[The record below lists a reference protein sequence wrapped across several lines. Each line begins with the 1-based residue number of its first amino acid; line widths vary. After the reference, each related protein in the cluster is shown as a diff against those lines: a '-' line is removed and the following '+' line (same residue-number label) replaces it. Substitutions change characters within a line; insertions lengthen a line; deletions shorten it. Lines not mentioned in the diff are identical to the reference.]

1 MKLLDLDM
9 DYFMEN
15 IAIGITES
23 REERL
28 SEDEYGYCVWSE
40 QRIRSFLEDNLG
52 LSKGRKIKGRIV
64 TGHNEALFF
73 WQELITKESLETPF
87 EVVHIDS
94 HADLGLGYLSWTYI
108 LDDLLQYPVEERRMH
123 TKYFE
128 EKFIWDKPVENTIQL
143 VCNPDMEF
151 PSYDADKQEKQAYL
165 KNAVKE
171 PEVPLLIIPSIQDVK
186 YDGDFDFVV
195 MAQSPNYTPASADFI
210 MDIVRE
216 YIVEI

>member
-1 MKLLDLDM
+1 M
-9 DYFMEN
+9 
-15 IAIGITES
+15 
-23 REERL
+23 
-28 SEDEYGYCVWSE
+28 
-40 QRIRSFLEDNLG
+40 
-52 LSKGRKIKGRIV
+52 
-64 TGHNEALFF
+64 
-73 WQELITKESLETPF
+73 ETPF

-123 TKYFE
+123 TKYLDSFGQLNDVGIGDYLLYAIAFRWINSLTYCANPNGEENDYVWETLKDFE

-151 PSYDADKQEKQAYL
+151 PSYNADEQEKQAYL

-186 YDGDFDFVV
+186 YNGY
-195 MAQSPNYTPASADFI
+195 S
-210 MDIVRE
+210 
-216 YIVEI
+216 

>member
-1 MKLLDLDM
+1 MF
-9 DYFMEN
+9 Y
-15 IAIGITES
+15 G
-23 REERL
+23 
-28 SEDEYGYCVWSE
+28 GYCANPNGDKKDYVW
-40 QRIRSFLEDNLG
+40 G
-52 LSKGRKIKGRIV
+52 
-64 TGHNEALFF
+64 
-73 WQELITKESLETPF
+73 
-87 EVVHIDS
+87 
-94 HADLGLGYLSWTYI
+94 I
-108 LDDLLQYPVEERRMH
+108 LKD
-123 TKYFE
+123 FE

-151 PSYDADKQEKQAYL
+151 PLYNADKQEKQAYL

>member
-1 MKLLDLDM
+1 M
-9 DYFMEN
+9 
-15 IAIGITES
+15 
-23 REERL
+23 
-28 SEDEYGYCVWSE
+28 
-40 QRIRSFLEDNLG
+40 
-52 LSKGRKIKGRIV
+52 
-64 TGHNEALFF
+64 
-73 WQELITKESLETPF
+73 ETPF

-108 LDDLLQYPVEERRMH
+108 LD
-123 TKYFE
+123 E

-151 PSYDADKQEKQAYL
+151 PSYNADEQEKQAYL

-186 YDGDFDFVV
+186 YNGDFDFVV